1 MNDKRMRLGAVLT
14 AIGQHVV
21 AWRHRDVPTDVGTN
35 LAAYITAAQTAER
48 GRFDMM
54 FVADDVGVWQ
64 RDIDRRGHSS
74 RAAYF
79 EPITLLSALA
89 SHTSRLGL
97 VAIMTA
103 SFTGPYHVARLPHR
117 YTDRSSPLID
127 DGHDLHWPLAPLCG
141 SVIGVGGVGSPRL
154 PRRDIPGPRG
164 KQRPGWVRSLLSLE
178 APISLASAVL
188 PAGTVFAALRT

>member
-1 MNDKRMRLGAVLT
+1 MNDKRMRLGAFLT

-21 AWRHRDVPTDVGTN
+21 AWRHRDVPADMGTD

-48 GRFDMM
+48 GKFDMM
-54 FVADDVGVWQ
+54 FLADNVGVWQ
-64 RDIDRRGHSS
+64 RDIDSRGHSS

-97 VAIMTA
+97 VATMTA
-103 SFTGPYHVARLPHR
+103 SFTEPYHVARLPHR
-117 YTDRSSPLID
+117 YTDRSSPFLID
-127 DGHDLHWPLAPLCG
+127 DGHGPALAASPPAG

-154 PRRDIPGPRG
+154 PRRDIRGPRG
-164 KQRPGWVRSLLSLE
+164 KQRPGRGSV
-178 APISLASAVL
+178 
-188 PAGTVFAALRT
+188 AALA